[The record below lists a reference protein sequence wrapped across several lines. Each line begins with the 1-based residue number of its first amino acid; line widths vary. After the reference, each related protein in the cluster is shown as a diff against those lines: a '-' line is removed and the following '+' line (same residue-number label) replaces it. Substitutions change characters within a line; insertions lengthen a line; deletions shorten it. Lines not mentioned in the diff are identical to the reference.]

1 MSSPAENAPHPAATL
16 VDVAIQ
22 VLEQQA
28 FMFGEPCAKEEL
40 ETAADIF
47 LHAHMEFSG
56 PACGTVGIEAPA
68 EVCAELAANM
78 LGVDVDDS
86 LAAEDAEDALRELL
100 NVVCGQLL
108 TTAYGAALVFDL
120 SIPQME
126 KIDRVDWETQVDA
139 TATSTLLV
147 DDEPFLVYLKLK
159 EDGA

>member
-1 MSSPAENAPHPAATL
+1 MSSPAENARHPAAAL
-16 VDVAIQ
+16 VDVATQ

-56 PACGTVGIEAPA
+56 PVCGTVGIEAPA

-78 LGVDVDDS
+78 LGVEVDDP
-86 LAAEDAEDALRELL
+86 LAAEDAKDALQELL
-100 NVVCGQLL
+100 NVICGQLL
-108 TTAYGAALVFDL
+108 TTAYGAAPVFNL
-120 SIPQME
+120 SIPQVE
-126 KIDRVDWETQVDA
+126 EVARVDWERQVDA
-139 TATSTLLV
+139 ADTIGLLV

-159 EDGA
+159 EGGA